1 MADIGSATFGYD
13 ASGKREYL
21 EEIRAKV
28 IETAANDARDIAA
41 INEAVDQN
49 WRGTAAEQFKTALKR
64 DTNEIST
71 SLEELYTQ
79 LVNEINNIGNAIA
92 DFDNGLM
99 SQLNQ
104 GE

>member
-1 MADIGSATFGYD
+1 MDIGNATFGYD
-13 ASGKREYL
+13 ASGKKDYL
-21 EEIRAKV
+21 EQIRAKV
-28 IETAANDARDIAA
+28 IETAANDAKYIAA
-41 INEAVDQN
+41 INQAVDEN
-49 WRGTAAEQFKTALKR
+49 WKGTAAEQFKTALQK

-99 SQLNQ
+99 SSLTQ
-104 GE
+104 E

>member
-1 MADIGSATFGYD
+1 MDIGSATFGFD
-13 ASGKREYL
+13 ANGKKEYL

-28 IETAANDARDIAA
+28 IETAARDAKDITA
-41 INEAVDQN
+41 INNAVDEN
-49 WRGTAAEQFKTALKR
+49 WKGAAAEKFKKALKK
-64 DTNEIST
+64 DTEEISN

-99 SQLNQ
+99 SALDND
-104 GE
+104 

>member
-1 MADIGSATFGYD
+1 MDIGNATFGYD
-13 ASGKREYL
+13 ASGKKDYL
-21 EEIRAKV
+21 EQIRAKV
-28 IETAANDARDIAA
+28 IETAANDAKDIAA
-41 INEAVDQN
+41 INQAVDEN
-49 WRGTAAEQFKTALKR
+49 WKGTAAEQFKTALQK

-99 SQLNQ
+99 SSLTQ
-104 GE
+104 E

>member
-1 MADIGSATFGYD
+1 MDIGSATFGYD
-13 ASGKREYL
+13 ASGKKEYL
-21 EEIRAKV
+21 EQIRAKV
-28 IETAANDARDIAA
+28 IETAASDAKDIAA
-41 INEAVDQN
+41 INDAVDAN
-49 WRGTAAEQFKTALKR
+49 WKGTAAEQFKTALQK

-99 SQLNQ
+99 SSLNQ
-104 GE
+104 E

>member
-1 MADIGSATFGYD
+1 MDIGNATFGYD
-13 ASGKREYL
+13 ASGKKDYL
-21 EEIRAKV
+21 EQIRAKV
-28 IETAANDARDIAA
+28 IETAARDAKDIAA
-41 INEAVDQN
+41 INQAVDEN
-49 WRGTAAEQFKTALKR
+49 WKGTAAEQFKTALQK

-99 SQLNQ
+99 SSLTQ
-104 GE
+104 E

>member
-1 MADIGSATFGYD
+1 MDIGSATFGYD
-13 ASGKREYL
+13 TSGKKEYL
-21 EEIRAKV
+21 EQIRAKV
-28 IETAANDARDIAA
+28 IETAATDAKDITA
-41 INEAVDQN
+41 IKDAIDAN
-49 WRGTAAEQFKTALKR
+49 WKGTAAEQFKTALQK

-99 SQLNQ
+99 SSLSQD
-104 GE
+104 

>member
-1 MADIGSATFGYD
+1 MDIGNATFGYD
-13 ASGKREYL
+13 ASGKKDYL
-21 EEIRAKV
+21 EQIRAKV
-28 IETAANDARDIAA
+28 IETAANDAKDIAA
-41 INEAVDQN
+41 INQAVDEN
-49 WRGTAAEQFKTALKR
+49 WKGTAAEQFKTALQK

-99 SQLNQ
+99 SSLTQ
-104 GE
+104 